1 LYGAPLIGNVISG
14 ALCMSGGACLSIHD
28 GVHFEH
34 SPFTSSKEFIMK
46 HGRTV
51 LEAKR
56 FGCYCCT
63 SDAPL
68 IDAVTKMVEH
78 DISSLVVTD
87 AEGCLAGIITRNDV
101 LRGYLANDDWQHLP
115 VGDYMTKDVVTVAPE
130 DLLATVANLLLAHH
144 IHRVVVVRD
153 EHGKRKPLAVVS
165 DTDLIYHMV
174 KEIE

>member
-1 LYGAPLIGNVISG
+1 
-14 ALCMSGGACLSIHD
+14 
-28 GVHFEH
+28 
-34 SPFTSSKEFIMK
+34 MK
-46 HGRTV
+46 QGRTV

-56 FGCYCCT
+56 FGCHCCA

-87 AEGCLAGIITRNDV
+87 AAGYLTGIITRSDV
-101 LRGYLANDDWQHLP
+101 LRGYLARDDWQRQP
-115 VGDYMTKDVVTVAPE
+115 VSDYMTREVVTVAPE
-130 DLLATVANLLLAHH
+130 DRLAAVANLLLEHH

-153 EHGKRKPLAVVS
+153 ENGKHKPLAVVS

>member
-1 LYGAPLIGNVISG
+1 
-14 ALCMSGGACLSIHD
+14 
-28 GVHFEH
+28 
-34 SPFTSSKEFIMK
+34 MK

-56 FGCYCCT
+56 FGCHCCT
-63 SDAPL
+63 SEAPL

-87 AEGCLAGIITRNDV
+87 ADGYLAGIITRSDV
-101 LRGYLANDDWQHLP
+101 LRGYLAHDDWQQQP
-115 VGDYMTKDVVTVAPE
+115 VGEFMTQDVVTVSPQ
-130 DLLATVANLLLAHH
+130 DLLATVANLLLDHH

-153 EHGKRKPLAVVS
+153 ENGKLKPLAVVS

-174 KEIE
+174 KEIEERQP

>member
-1 LYGAPLIGNVISG
+1 
-14 ALCMSGGACLSIHD
+14 
-28 GVHFEH
+28 
-34 SPFTSSKEFIMK
+34 MK
-46 HGRTV
+46 QGRTV

-56 FGCYCCT
+56 FGCHCCA

-87 AEGCLAGIITRNDV
+87 AAGYLTGIITRSDV
-101 LRGYLANDDWQHLP
+101 LRGYLTNDDWQRQP
-115 VGDYMTKDVVTVAPE
+115 VSDYMTREVVTVAPE
-130 DLLATVANLLLAHH
+130 DRLAAVANLLLEHH

-153 EHGKRKPLAVVS
+153 ENGKHKPLAVVS

>member
-1 LYGAPLIGNVISG
+1 
-14 ALCMSGGACLSIHD
+14 
-28 GVHFEH
+28 
-34 SPFTSSKEFIMK
+34 MK
-46 HGRTV
+46 QGRTV

-56 FGCYCCT
+56 FGCHCCA

-87 AEGCLAGIITRNDV
+87 AAGYLAGIITRSDV
-101 LRGYLANDDWQHLP
+101 LRGYLASDAWQRQP
-115 VGDYMTKDVVTVAPE
+115 VGDYMTRDVVTVAPE
-130 DLLATVANLLLAHH
+130 DLLATVANLLLDHH

-153 EHGKRKPLAVVS
+153 DNGKRKPLAVVS

>member
-1 LYGAPLIGNVISG
+1 
-14 ALCMSGGACLSIHD
+14 
-28 GVHFEH
+28 
-34 SPFTSSKEFIMK
+34 MK

-56 FGCYCCT
+56 FGCHCCT

-87 AEGCLAGIITRNDV
+87 AEGYLAGIITRNDV
-101 LRGYLANDDWQHLP
+101 IRGYLAHDDWQHVP
-115 VGDYMTKDVVTVAPE
+115 VGDFMTRNVVTVSPD
-130 DLLATVANLLLAHH
+130 DLLGTVANLLVEHH
-144 IHRVVVVRD
+144 IHRVVVVRN
-153 EHGKRKPLAVVS
+153 EKGRHKPLAVVS

-174 KEIE
+174 RDID